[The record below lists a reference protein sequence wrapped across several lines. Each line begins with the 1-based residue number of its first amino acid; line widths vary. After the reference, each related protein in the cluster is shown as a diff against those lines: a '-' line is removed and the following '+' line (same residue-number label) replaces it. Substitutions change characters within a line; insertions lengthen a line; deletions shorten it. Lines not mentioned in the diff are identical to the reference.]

1 MLEVRGLE
9 VAYGRIRAVQ
19 GISLDVAEGEIV
31 TLIGANGAGKSSTM
45 HAICG
50 IEKPAAGSV
59 RFLGEDITGL
69 PAHRVI
75 GRGITQVPEG
85 RLVFTG
91 LTIEE
96 NLRLGAYS
104 AGRRFDVA
112 AEMERVLDLFP
123 VLRERLASRGSAL
136 SGGQAQML
144 AVARGL
150 MARPRLLLLDEPSL
164 GLSPVAVQ
172 EVFALIGD
180 LRRRGVTV
188 LLVEQNVRQALSLA
202 DRGYVLENG
211 TIILE
216 GSAPELAGHDMLVS
230 AYMGLKEKD
239 RGR

>member
-104 AGRRFDVA
+104 AGRRLDVA

-172 EVFALIGD
+172 EVFTLIGD

-188 LLVEQNVRQALSLA
+188 LLVEQNVRQARSIA
-202 DRGYVLENG
+202 DRGYVLESG

-230 AYMGLKEKD
+230 AYLGLKEKD

>member
-59 RFLGEDITGL
+59 HFLGEDITGL

-104 AGRRFDVA
+104 AGRRLDVA

-188 LLVEQNVRQALSLA
+188 LLVEQNVRQALSIA

>member
-85 RLVFTG
+85 RLVFAG

-104 AGRRFDVA
+104 AGRRLEVA

-188 LLVEQNVRQALSLA
+188 LLVEQNVRQALSIA
-202 DRGYVLENG
+202 DRGYVLESG

>member
-104 AGRRFDVA
+104 AGRRLDVA

-188 LLVEQNVRQALSLA
+188 LLVEQNVRQALSIA
-202 DRGYVLENG
+202 DRGYVLESG
-211 TIILE
+211 SIILE

>member
-104 AGRRFDVA
+104 AGRRLDVA

>member
-104 AGRRFDVA
+104 AGRRLDVA

-188 LLVEQNVRQALSLA
+188 LLVEQNVRQALSIA

-211 TIILE
+211 SIILE

>member
-1 MLEVRGLE
+1 M
-9 VAYGRIRAVQ
+9 
-19 GISLDVAEGEIV
+19 
-31 TLIGANGAGKSSTM
+31 
-45 HAICG
+45 
-50 IEKPAAGSV
+50 

-104 AGRRFDVA
+104 AGRRLDVA

-188 LLVEQNVRQALSLA
+188 LLVEQNVRQALSIA

>member
-104 AGRRFDVA
+104 AGRHLDVA

-188 LLVEQNVRQALSLA
+188 LLVEQNVRQALSIA
-202 DRGYVLENG
+202 DRGYVLESG
-211 TIILE
+211 SIILE

>member
-104 AGRRFDVA
+104 AGRRLDVA

-188 LLVEQNVRQALSLA
+188 LLVEQNVRQALSIA

-239 RGR
+239 RGG

>member
-104 AGRRFDVA
+104 AGRRLDVA

-188 LLVEQNVRQALSLA
+188 LLVEQNVRQALSIA
-202 DRGYVLENG
+202 DRGYVLDSG

-216 GSAPELAGHDMLVS
+216 GSAAELAGHDMLVS

>member
-104 AGRRFDVA
+104 AGRRLDVA

-188 LLVEQNVRQALSLA
+188 LLVEQNVRQALSIA

-211 TIILE
+211 SIILE

-239 RGR
+239 REG

>member
-104 AGRRFDVA
+104 AGRRLDVA

-188 LLVEQNVRQALSLA
+188 LLVEQNVRQALSIA
-202 DRGYVLENG
+202 DRGYVLESG

-239 RGR
+239 RGG